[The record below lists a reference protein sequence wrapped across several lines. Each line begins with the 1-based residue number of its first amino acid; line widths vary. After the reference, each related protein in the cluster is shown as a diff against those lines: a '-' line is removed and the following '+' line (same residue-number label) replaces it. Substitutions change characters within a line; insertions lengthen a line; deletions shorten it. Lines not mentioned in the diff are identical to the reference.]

1 MGLLG
6 LRYET
11 DEIYEQEEE
20 VVEGGRSRGGYATN
34 QWLSSPPACLP
45 AWQGSLAAFK
55 PAHNLSLSVALD
67 QNQ

>member
-1 MGLLG
+1 MALLG

-11 DEIYEQEEE
+11 DEIYEREEE
-20 VVEGGRSRGGYATN
+20 GDGAEAGMPQISGFHRR
-34 QWLSSPPACLP
+34 LP

-55 PAHNLSLSVALD
+55 PAHNLSLNVALD